1 MKLLNKSEI
10 LSALSKHPIGRGTEA
25 TTYDA
30 GRYDVRVPHTVKI
43 DKAFRE
49 NLSNGIYNYQKVD
62 NIHGRRNFGQPLY
75 NLTDP
80 KSGAVMLSVCKKVD
94 GITTNDLVEEPLTTK
109 QKFDAM
115 AVAIEKMRIMASAPQ
130 KSYRRLVDDLNH
142 LAGTNFTID
151 PCEGN
156 MLINPTT
163 GRFYIID
170 LRPVKN
176 IRNVGDL
183 ILLLLTDIPD
193 MPDNAEYFELEQKI
207 VNKLMRAAQSCG
219 LSVPEQLKLKPRAL
233 EVIKSEAAR
242 QLYKNNYQ
250 NIALHTHSK

>member
-30 GRYDVRVPHTVKI
+30 GRYVVRVPHAVKI

-49 NLSNGIYNYQKVD
+49 NLSNGTYNYQKVD

-109 QKFDAM
+109 QKSDAM

-193 MPDNAEYFELEQKI
+193 MPDNAEYYKLELKI
-207 VNKLMRAAQSCG
+207 MGKLMRAARSRGVKCA
-219 LSVPEQLKLKPRAL
+219 EQLKLKPRAL
-233 EVIKSEAAR
+233 EVLKSDAAR
-242 QLYKNNYQ
+242 KLYESNYQ
-250 NIALHTHSK
+250 NIALQSHSK

>member
-1 MKLLNKSEI
+1 MRLNSSEI
-10 LSALSKHPIGRGTEA
+10 LSALSHRPIGSGTEA
-25 TTYDA
+25 STYDA
-30 GRYDVRVPHTVKI
+30 GRYVVRVPHTVKI
-43 DKAFRE
+43 DKVFRE
-49 NLSNGIYNYQKVD
+49 NLSNGTYNYQKVD

-109 QKFDAM
+109 QKSDAM

-130 KSYRRLVDDLNH
+130 KSYRMLVDDLNH

-193 MPDNAEYFELEQKI
+193 MPDNPEYYELELKI
-207 VNKLMRAAQSCG
+207 VGKLMRAAQNRG
-219 LSVPEQLKLKPRAL
+219 LAHADQLKLKPRAL

-242 QLYKNNYQ
+242 QLYQGNYQ
-250 NIALHTHSK
+250 NIALRPHSK

>member
-1 MKLLNKSEI
+1 MKPRIQKRKAFTLVEI
-10 LSALSKHPIGRGTEA
+10 LIVICVISILFVVLVSRVDF
-25 TTYDA
+25 TT
-30 GRYDVRVPHTVKI
+30 
-43 DKAFRE
+43 DKARNTGVQTDFRAF
-49 NLSNGIYNYQKVD
+49 QTAAHQV
-62 NIHGRRNFGQPLY
+62 
-75 NLTDP
+75 
-80 KSGAVMLSVCKKVD
+80 AVED
-94 GITTNDLVEEPLTTK
+94 GK
-109 QKFDAM
+109 
-115 AVAIEKMRIMASAPQ
+115 
-130 KSYRRLVDDLNH
+130 LVDDLNH

-170 LRPVKN
+170 LRPVKK

>member
-1 MKLLNKSEI
+1 MRLNSSEI
-10 LSALSKHPIGRGTEA
+10 LSAISQKPIGSGTEA
-25 TTYDA
+25 TTYNA
-30 GRYDVRVPHTVKI
+30 GSYVVRVPHTVKI
-43 DKAFRE
+43 DKAFGDK
-49 NLSNGIYNYQKVD
+49 LSSGAYRYMHAD
-62 NIHGRRNFGQPLY
+62 NVHGRRNFGQALY

-80 KSGAVMLSVCKKVD
+80 MSGTVVLSVCKKVD
-94 GITTNDLVEEPLTTK
+94 GIPTNDLVEEPLTA
-109 QKFDAM
+109 QQRADAVS
-115 AVAIEKMRIMASAPQ
+115 VAIEKMRIMASAPQ
-130 KSYRRLVDDLNH
+130 SAYNKLVDDLNH

-207 VNKLMRAAQSCG
+207 VNKLMCAAQSCG

>member
-1 MKLLNKSEI
+1 
-10 LSALSKHPIGRGTEA
+10 
-25 TTYDA
+25 
-30 GRYDVRVPHTVKI
+30 
-43 DKAFRE
+43 
-49 NLSNGIYNYQKVD
+49 
-62 NIHGRRNFGQPLY
+62 
-75 NLTDP
+75 
-80 KSGAVMLSVCKKVD
+80 MLSVCKKVD

-109 QKFDAM
+109 QKSDAM

-193 MPDNAEYFELEQKI
+193 MPDNVEYFELEQKI

-250 NIALHTHSK
+250 NIALHKQSK

>member
-30 GRYDVRVPHTVKI
+30 GRYVVRVPHTVKI

-49 NLSNGIYNYQKVD
+49 NLSNGTYNYQKVD

-109 QKFDAM
+109 QKSDAM
-115 AVAIEKMRIMASAPQ
+115 AVAIEKMHIMASAPQ
-130 KSYRRLVDDLNH
+130 SAYNKLVDDLNH
-142 LAGTNFTID
+142 LATTNFTID
-151 PCEGN
+151 PSEGN
-156 MLINPTT
+156 MLFDAGA
-163 GRFYIID
+163 GRFHIID

-176 IRNVGDL
+176 IRNIGDL

-193 MPDNAEYFELEQKI
+193 MPDNAEYYKLELKI
-207 VNKLMRAAQSCG
+207 MGKLMRAARSRGVKCA
-219 LSVPEQLKLKPRAL
+219 EQLKLKPRAL
-233 EVIKSEAAR
+233 EVLKSDAAR
-242 QLYKNNYQ
+242 KLYESNYQ
-250 NIALHTHSK
+250 NIALQSHSK